1 MCLPVSRLFWV
12 LSLAYPNL
20 PGTKGYVIVVVVVVD
35 KNEQNKLPI
44 RMLKYKI
51 WWQNTLQFE
60 FISHNFEI

>member
-1 MCLPVSRLFWV
+1 
-12 LSLAYPNL
+12 L
-20 PGTKGYVIVVVVVVD
+20 PGTKGYVVVVVVVVVD